1 MSPTPTPTPTLY
13 DQLLHVL
20 SLQIAATYH
29 QMILSRLEDEALQD
43 IILAYRSIRRH
54 IGKDKDGK
62 RFGANDAH
70 RIMQGGV

>member
-1 MSPTPTPTPTLY
+1 MI
-13 DQLLHVL
+13 LHAL

-29 QMILSRLEDEALQD
+29 TLNRISLPFIALDDEALQD

-62 RFGANDAH
+62 RHGANEAH
-70 RIMQGGV
+70 RMMQGGI